1 VALLLAPAAWGQCA
15 AKQAD
20 AAFARGME
28 AARAKQWAAAEKAL
42 RSGEKLCPTQ
52 KRFPIELA
60 GAAFEQQHDAE
71 AAGWLRRALKL
82 DPKDSYA
89 NNFAGTVY
97 FLMGNV
103 PAALKYWNRVD
114 RPQLH
119 ALNFDAQLKV
129 RRQLLDRA
137 IAFSPEAL
145 LRQSQYETTQVRLD
159 ALGIFPDWRMQL
171 YPRKDGTFN
180 ADFDATERHGMASS
194 RTAAAIATFSGLLY
208 ETVYP
213 QYYNIRRQAVNVRSL
228 LCWDA
233 QTRRVWV
240 NVSGPWHELA
250 SRRWSLDV
258 DGRNENWAIR
268 RSFSGTAPMLG
279 YLNLERA
286 VLNADVATYTSG
298 RLQWTM
304 GAQFSHRIFRSV
316 QDGTALNAS
325 LVLPGYAAGFTMAV
339 HGKPVDMPEHRFTV
353 TAAARSVTARLWANP
368 AKMYEKLQGDVRAR
382 WYPQAKGR
390 RWELIQRIR
399 AGGLLG
405 ATPFDELFELG
416 VDQENNLWMR
426 GHLGTRD
433 GRRGSAP
440 LGTSYFLSNSDV
452 YRNIYSNGFFNI
464 QAGPLVDIGRMVAPT
479 TGLSTSDWMV
489 DAGAEARITVLGTPF
504 ILTWG
509 RDMRTGSNAF
519 FETSE

>member
-1 VALLLAPAAWGQCA
+1 MVLLLTAAAWGQCA

-20 AAFARGME
+20 DAFARGMK
-28 AARAKQWAAAEKAL
+28 AAHAKQWVAAEKAL

-52 KRFPIELA
+52 KRFAIELA

-71 AAGWLRRALKL
+71 AAAWLRRALKL

-89 NNFAGTVY
+89 NNFEGTVY

-114 RPQLH
+114 RPQLQ
-119 ALNFDAQLKV
+119 ALNFNAQLKV
-129 RRQLLDRA
+129 RRLLLDRA

-145 LRQSQYETTQVRLD
+145 VRESQYETTQVRLD
-159 ALGIFPDWRMQL
+159 ALGVFPDWRIEL
-171 YPRKDGTFN
+171 YPRKDGTFD
-180 ADFDATERHGMASS
+180 ADFDATERDGMGSGPM
-194 RTAAAIATFSGLLY
+194 AAGIATLSGVLW

-213 QYYNIRRQAVNVRSL
+213 SYYNLGHTAVNLQSL
-228 LCWDA
+228 LCWNDQA
-233 QTRRVWV
+233 RRVWL
-240 NVSGPWHELA
+240 NASGPWHELA
-250 SRRWSLDV
+250 DRRWFLDA

-268 RSFSGTAPMLG
+268 RSFTGTAPVLG
-279 YLNLERA
+279 FLNMERA
-286 VLNADVATYTSG
+286 VVNADVTTYTSG

-316 QDGTALNAS
+316 QDGTALNPS
-325 LVLPGYAAGFTMAV
+325 LVLPGFAAGFVVGV
-339 HGKPVDMPEHRFTV
+339 HGRPVVMPEHRFTV
-353 TAAARSVTARLWANP
+353 TAAARSVTARIWANP
-368 AKMYEKLQGDVRAR
+368 AKMYEKLQGDVEAR

-390 RWELIQRIR
+390 RWELIQRVR
-399 AGGLLG
+399 SGGLLG

-416 VDQENNLWMR
+416 VEQDNNLWMR

-433 GRRGSAP
+433 GRKGSAP

-452 YRNIYSNGFFNI
+452 YRKIYGNGLFDVEL
-464 QAGPLVDIGRMVAPT
+464 GPLVDIGRMAAPT
-479 TGLSTSDWMV
+479 AGLSTSDWMV
-489 DAGAEARITVLGTPF
+489 DAGAEAKISVLGTQF

-519 FETSE
+519 FDTSE